1 MFLIFKFCCVIIL
14 DMAKKILIA
23 EDDTSLSKALKL
35 KLSSLGF
42 EVEVA
47 TDGEDALMHLKK
59 TNYDLLLLD
68 LMMPQV
74 DGFGVLEE
82 LKKSKHKP
90 VVFVNSNL
98 SQASDRDKAMK
109 LGADDYLV
117 KSDISLKEIVAK
129 ITKALK

>member
-1 MFLIFKFCCVIIL
+1 MKLIFPCVIIP

-23 EDDTSLSKALKL
+23 EDDASLSKALKL
-35 KLSSLGF
+35 KLASLGF

-59 TNYDLLLLD
+59 TQYDLLLLD

-82 LKKSKHKP
+82 LKKLKHKP

-98 SQASDRDKAMK
+98 SQASDKDKAMK